1 MSNYLPVVI
10 DSLRVS
16 LTNATRVIVLRE
28 EHGERFLP
36 IWIGPFEAESITIAL
51 QEIELARPQTHDLMK
66 NTIAALTGRLLLI
79 EISDLRED
87 VFFASLVVEAADDIV
102 EIDSRPSD
110 AIALAVRYQSPIWVS
125 TEVMDMAGFL
135 MDADMSE
142 APADTVGAEMTDTDE
157 VPDSEERL
165 SVFEDFL
172 DDLHLDKPDGEDT
185 PPEPPD
191 QPDEPTDS

>member
-1 MSNYLPVVI
+1 MSNLLPVVI

-16 LTNATRVIVLRE
+16 LTNAARVIVLRE
-28 EHGERFLP
+28 EQGERFLP

-66 NTIAALTGRLLLI
+66 NIIAALKGRLLRI

-87 VFFASLVVEAADDIV
+87 VFFATLVVEVGDDLV

-125 TEVMDMAGFL
+125 AEVMDMAGFL
-135 MDADMSE
+135 VDPDLGE
-142 APADTVGAEMTDTDE
+142 APVDNGGTEMTEPDE
-157 VPDSEERL
+157 ILDSEDRL

-172 DDLHLDKPDGEDT
+172 EDLHLDKPDGEDT